1 MNSRW
6 PSYSTLARL
15 RPRVFGPVTRV
26 HWAASGQVLQI
37 LRNLG
42 EAGANQGF
50 VRPEPIIVLI
60 LSCALRTAGNQA
72 SRLVLGQ

>member
-1 MNSRW
+1 MGAIAPTRFR
-6 PSYSTLARL
+6 PGRARAL
-15 RPRVFGPVTRV
+15 G
-26 HWAASGQVLQI
+26 AASGQVLQI

>member
-1 MNSRW
+1 VGAIAPTRFR
-6 PSYSTLARL
+6 PGHARAL
-15 RPRVFGPVTRV
+15 S
-26 HWAASGQVLQI
+26 AARGQVLQI
-37 LRNLG
+37 LGNLG

-50 VRPEPIIVLI
+50 MRPEPIIVLI

>member
-1 MNSRW
+1 
-6 PSYSTLARL
+6 L
-15 RPRVFGPVTRV
+15 G
-26 HWAASGQVLQI
+26 AASGQVLQI
-37 LRNLG
+37 LGNLG

-50 VRPEPIIVLI
+50 MRPEPIIVLI